1 MDTIFDHTMPLQEAA
16 RLVRERCKAALLR
29 KYGTEWDPVIVDRM
43 TNEDQDI
50 EEAAL
55 WKHFLLAS
63 DIADV
68 CAEQGSPV
76 FARGALGSSLF
87 AYLLG
92 VTEHDPLLPHLYCP
106 NCKKQEFVSLRE
118 YPTVVDLNRCD
129 SLKKTCPVCG
139 AKRIAD
145 GYDLSW
151 ETFFHVTAGSRPA
164 FEMDVAQE
172 VLPLLSQRFGEALNV
187 LSFRVRGSKS
197 LSVLR
202 QMGDAGKVFDGPF
215 VPGEEEIGRFIEEGL
230 NDSDEKLFPPQLPPT
245 AIPQSFFE
253 LIRLYGLVYGTG
265 TWEAN
270 RKQLSDPDD
279 PYRDVLAL
287 REDVQRELFK
297 HSVSF
302 PVVPMIANEIGKGNW
317 GKGGYESET
326 AKRIY
331 GFTDED
337 FQRFRRIRFLFPK
350 AHAIGQI
357 LLRLRLQRCRDTHP
371 VEYYAARLSV
381 EARGHTDANCFMAD
395 RERIVELLKN
405 CADGGEKALF
415 KTVLECLDRDIEF
428 LPADPEASDPH
439 DFLPGKGTIRLP
451 SRFAQQGIAV
461 PPFFRPI
468 TDLIGEAAA
477 RALSGEVQT
486 PVSVREALFPSL
498 SEGLYLIGG
507 RPGVGKTTLLWK
519 LAAELAA
526 TGTPVYL
533 YSAERISRTAAER
546 LRTLLGADARQL
558 PIRVADGPI
567 DLETLLRMA
576 RREIPSGVLL
586 LDGIEPLFEKRAP
599 YPAANPYS
607 ETHLGEAT
615 AAVLLKEFAKQCR
628 LPLIVTVPLSRDVEL
643 RADRRPTLSDVRC
656 HRRFV
661 DEADKVVLLYRDSC
675 CHDGGDPA
683 LQYRIAK
690 DAPGSA
696 EPWGWRALDNMLKK
710 VR

>member
-1 MDTIFDHTMPLQEAA
+1 MDTIFDHTIPFQEAA

-29 KYGTEWDPVIVDRM
+29 KCGTEWDPVIVDRM
-43 TNEDQDI
+43 TNEDHEI

-92 VTEHDPLLPHLYCP
+92 VTEYDPLSPHLICP
-106 NCKKQEFVSLRE
+106 NCKKQEFVSLGE

-129 SLKKTCPVCG
+129 ASKKTCPVCG

-151 ETFFHVTAGSRPA
+151 DTFFYVTAGSIPA
-164 FEMDVAQE
+164 FELDVAQE
-172 VLPLLSQRFGEALNV
+172 VLPLLSEQFGEALNV

-202 QMGDAGKVFDGPF
+202 QMGDAGKAFDGPF
-215 VPGEEEIGRFIEEGL
+215 VPGEEEIGRLIEEGL

-270 RKQLSDPDD
+270 RKQLADPDD

-297 HSVSF
+297 HNVSF

-317 GKGGYESET
+317 AKNGYESET
-326 AKRIY
+326 AKHIY
-331 GFTDED
+331 GFTDEEYK
-337 FQRFRRIRFLFPK
+337 RFRKIRFLFPK
-350 AHAIGQI
+350 AHAVGQI

-381 EARGHTDANCFMAD
+381 EAKGDTDGSCFMAN

-405 CADGGEKALF
+405 CADEKEKSLF

-428 LPADPEASDPH
+428 LPAEPEASDP
-439 DFLPGKGTIRLP
+439 DVFLPGKGTIRLAR
-451 SRFAQQGIAV
+451 RFAQEGIAV

-468 TDLIGEAAA
+468 ADLIGETAALA
-477 RALSGEVQT
+477 PSGEVQT
-486 PVSVREALFPSL
+486 PFSVREALFPSL

-507 RPGVGKTTLLWK
+507 RPGTGKTTLLWK

-526 TGTPVYL
+526 AGTPVYL
-533 YSAERISRTAAER
+533 YSPERVSRIVAER
-546 LRTLLGADARQL
+546 LRTLLGADARRL
-558 PIRVADGPI
+558 PIRVAHGSM
-567 DLETLLRMA
+567 DLMTLLRMA
-576 RREIPSGVLL
+576 RREIPGGVLL
-586 LDGIEPLFEKRAP
+586 LDGVELLFEKRAP

-607 ETHLGEAT
+607 ETHLEKAA
-615 AAVLLKEFAKQCR
+615 AAVVLKEFAKQCR
-628 LPLIVTVPLSRDVEL
+628 LPLIVTVPLSRDIDL
-643 RADRRPTLSDVRC
+643 RTDRRPTLSDVRC

-661 DEADKVVLLYRDSC
+661 DEADKVILLYRDSC
-675 CHDGGDPA
+675 YHDGGDPA

-696 EPWGWRALDNMLKK
+696 EPC
-710 VR
+710 